1 MKLHW
6 HVKDCL
12 PIYFFADYGGKCT
25 LKVVK
30 LGTHRHRGFI
40 MVWYVIQLFVY
51 EVGGH
56 MTVTQPDGGIC
67 VMERRGSEVYDHR
80 QVIAARN

>member
-1 MKLHW
+1 
-6 HVKDCL
+6 
-12 PIYFFADYGGKCT
+12 
-25 LKVVK
+25 
-30 LGTHRHRGFI
+30 

-51 EVGGH
+51 EVRGH
-56 MTVTQPDGGIC
+56 VTVTQPDGGIC